1 MEREAPELKRDERGL
16 ALVSGAQVVRGDF
29 ARMAPR
35 LKPHN
40 LNRELL
46 VRAAKVKGIAEPV
59 AVDATAGLGED
70 ALLLAAAGFRVH
82 LFERNPTIAAL
93 LEDALARA
101 ADIPDLS
108 AAASRMQLEKADSE
122 PALRQLGFQ
131 PDVVLLDPMFPGRQK
146 SAAVKKKLQMLQ
158 QLEEPCDDEEALLD
172 AAIAAGPRKVVIK
185 RPVKGPWL
193 ADRKPDYTIS
203 GKAIRFDCLVLR

>member
-1 MEREAPELKRDERGL
+1 MANEAPELRRDERGL
-16 ALVSGAQVVRGDF
+16 ALVSGTRVVRSDF

-46 VRAAKVKGIAEPV
+46 VRATKVKGVPEPV

-70 ALLLAAAGFRVH
+70 ALLLAAAGFRVR
-82 LFERNPTIAAL
+82 LYERNPTIAAL
-93 LEDALARA
+93 LEDAIVRA
-101 ADIPDLS
+101 ALDPELTD
-108 AAASRMQLEKADSE
+108 AVSRMELVKEDSE
-122 PALRQLGFQ
+122 PALRRLGFQ

-146 SAAVKKKLQMLQ
+146 SAAVKKKLQLLQ
-158 QLEEPCDDEEALLD
+158 QLEEPCENEEALLD
-172 AAIAAGPRKVVIK
+172 AALAAGPRKVVVK

-193 ADRKPDYTIS
+193 AGRKPDYTLS
-203 GKAIRFDCLVLR
+203 GKAIRFDCYT